1 MSLDLAYS
9 ALEPIQDA
17 IVAKLKGDDT
27 LKGMV
32 TGIFDF
38 RGVPIGQLYPYVT
51 VGDSTEIDDSTF
63 DTDGYEDACTL
74 HIWSIQPNTQECQQ
88 IFKQIQRLLNH
99 QPLALAGM
107 SHVGTWLDMAQTL
120 GDPDDT
126 RLTHMPVR
134 YRIGAGEN

>member
-1 MSLDLAYS
+1 MSFVYS

-17 IVAKLKGDDT
+17 IVAKLKGDVT
-27 LKGMV
+27 LMGLV

-38 RGVPIGQLYPYVT
+38 RGIPIGQLYPYVT
-51 VGDSTEIDDSTF
+51 VGDSTETDDSTF
-63 DTDGYEDACTL
+63 DTPGYEDTCTL
-74 HIWSIQPNTQECQQ
+74 HIWSIQPGSRECQQ
-88 IFKQIQRLLNH
+88 IFQQIQRLLNQ
-99 QPLALAGM
+99 QPLELVGM
-107 SHVGTWLDMAQTL
+107 SHVGTWYEMSQTL